1 MKPMNILAAALL
13 GAAALPA
20 SAAQFDFYKLGNG
33 GGDFLA
39 SNGQACTGGDW
50 CSSNVGGNVFNGNLS
65 FSDGGITAVATGTY
79 NAAAAAVVQDH
90 QNGWT
95 ATSGAGLGVYHK
107 RDNSDD
113 NITTGEKLTIT
124 FDQVVK
130 LNSIDLRS
138 DGHNFTAWAANSTF
152 LFNNVSTSLPLG
164 VGSIAVNQTG
174 QVFTFEFGGRI
185 PDQFYLAAM
194 TATAV
199 PEPESYALMLAGLGA
214 IGVVVGRRTRRQ
226 G

>member
-1 MKPMNILAAALL
+1 MNAKNLLATALL

-39 SNGQACTGGDW
+39 TNGQACTGGDW

-79 NAAAAAVVQDH
+79 NSAAAAVVQDH
-90 QNGWT
+90 ENGWT

-107 RDNSDD
+107 LDNSDD

-130 LNSIDLRS
+130 LSSIDLRS
-138 DGHNFTAWAANSTF
+138 DGHNFTAWAASSTF
-152 LFNNVSTSLPLG
+152 LFNSASTLLPLG
-164 VGSIAVNQTG
+164 VGSIALNQTG
-174 QVFTFEFGGRI
+174 QVFTFEFGGAKA
-185 PDQFYLAAM
+185 DQFYLSAM

-199 PEPESYALMLAGLGA
+199 PEPETYALMLAGLGA
-214 IGVVVGRRTRRQ
+214 IGLAVGRRTRRQ
-226 G
+226 D